1 MVGKILLPL
10 VPSFSACMIGRRNF
24 EGTSPIANVRK
35 LYAIDNLGDCLYT
48 AVLIHKLGWKQSRNI
63 VYFCRQ

>member
-48 AVLIHKLGWKQSRNI
+48 AVLIHKL
-63 VYFCRQ
+63 